1 MWDSRTHHCLCE
13 LFFGREYMRTPLL
26 TSGKA
31 GGGLF
36 AGAVLAL
43 SFATV
48 THASTTISGTPTT
61 SVAEERWYGFQ
72 SWATDTDHRAV
83 TYSITNKPSWATFDT
98 KYGHL
103 YGIPTAANVGT
114 YRNIVISASDG
125 VSKASL
131 PAFSITVTG
140 TGSSS
145 GSGST
150 GGSTTTG
157 AATVN
162 WHPPTQNTNGSTIT
176 SLAGYT
182 IVYGTNKSNLTSS
195 VKLANPG
202 LTSYVVENLSAGTYY
217 FGVTAYNSA
226 GGTSAVSSIVSKTI
240 K

>member
-1 MWDSRTHHCLCE
+1 MWDCRTHLVG
-13 LFFGREYMRTPLL
+13 FFFEREYMRTPLL
-26 TSGKA
+26 ISGKA

-48 THASTTISGTPTT
+48 THASTTISGTPAT
-61 SVAEERWYGFQ
+61 SVAENRYYGFQ
-72 SWATDTDHRAV
+72 SWATDTDHLAV
-83 TYSITNKPSWATFDT
+83 TYSIANKPSWATFDA

-103 YGIPTAANVGT
+103 YGVPTAANVGT
-114 YRNIVISASDG
+114 YSNIVITASDG

-131 PAFSITVTG
+131 PAFSIKVTG
-140 TGSSS
+140 TGSS
-145 GSGST
+145 GGT
-150 GGSTTTG
+150 GGTTTTTG

-176 SLAGYT
+176 NLAGYT
-182 IVYGTNKSNLTSS
+182 IVYGTNQSNLTSS

-202 LTSYVVENLSAGTYY
+202 LTSYVVENLAAGTYY
-217 FGVTAYNSA
+217 FGVKAYNSA
-226 GGTSAVSSIVSKTI
+226 GATSSVSSLVSKTI